1 MFSQEAL
8 HNHAADNEGGHA
20 ECPVCL
26 VSNTAPAAAV
36 LANYNNSQEILII
49 SFYKKPEQKTVLTDN
64 YNSSCFPDR
73 ATPKI

>member
-36 LANYNNSQEILII
+36 LANY
-49 SFYKKPEQKTVLTDN
+49 

-73 ATPKI
+73 APPKI